1 MDAASGGEEGPSVK
15 DDKGKDLD
23 QALQDLG
30 IATGDESS
38 GGARLPSDLD
48 LEAPLPVPGVIR
60 DEGDA
65 RERTETFLVNLL
77 LNLDPAYAV
86 EVTQAADD
94 EVSVE
99 IYGGDAGKLIGK
111 NGRTLAALEQ
121 ICNAVINRRE
131 DSNVRVNVDVGG
143 YKRRRDDR
151 LRTHAKKIAAQV
163 RKRGEPIELEPMSAA
178 ERRVVHMAV
187 ADDPEVASESTGE
200 GRERRVVLMP
210 LEALEPL
217 EPDEADASDASDEAN
232 DAPEPDEANE
242 PDAPREP

>member
-1 MDAASGGEEGPSVK
+1 VN

-23 QALQDLG
+23 QTLQDLG
-30 IATGDESS
+30 IATGEDEAA
-38 GGARLPSDLD
+38 GAQLPSELED
-48 LEAPLPVPGVIR
+48 LEAPLPVPGAIA

-77 LNLDPAYAV
+77 LNIDPAYAV

-111 NGRTLAALEQ
+111 NGRTLTALEQ
-121 ICNAVINRRE
+121 IANAVINRRE

-151 LRTHAKKIAAQV
+151 LRTQAKKVAAQV
-163 RKRGEPIELEPMSAA
+163 RKHGEPVELEPMSAA
-178 ERRVVHMAV
+178 ERRVVHMAIV
-187 ADDPEVASESTGE
+187 DDPDVTSESAGE
-200 GRERRVVLMP
+200 GRDRRVVLK
-210 LEALEPL
+210 PL
-217 EPDEADASDASDEAN
+217 EP
-232 DAPEPDEANE
+232 
-242 PDAPREP
+242 

>member
-1 MDAASGGEEGPSVK
+1 MK

-30 IATGDESS
+30 IATGEEGSE
-38 GGARLPSDLD
+38 GARLPPELE

-77 LNLDPAYAV
+77 LNVDPAYAV
-86 EVTQAADD
+86 EVNQAADD

-111 NGRTLAALEQ
+111 NGRTLSALEQ

-151 LRTHAKKIAAQV
+151 LRTQARNVADQV

-187 ADDPEVASESTGE
+187 ADDPDITSESAGE
-200 GRERRVVLMP
+200 GRDRRVVL
-210 LEALEPL
+210 APL
-217 EPDEADASDASDEAN
+217 EP
-232 DAPEPDEANE
+232 
-242 PDAPREP
+242 

>member
-1 MDAASGGEEGPSVK
+1 VN

-23 QALQDLG
+23 QTLQDLG
-30 IATGDESS
+30 IATDEDDAA
-38 GGARLPSDLD
+38 GAQLPSELED
-48 LEAPLPVPGVIR
+48 LEAPLPVPGVIQ

-77 LNLDPAYAV
+77 LNIDPAYAV

-99 IYGGDAGKLIGK
+99 ITGGDAGKLIGK
-111 NGRTLAALEQ
+111 NGRTLSALEQ
-121 ICNAVINRRE
+121 ISNAVINRRE

-151 LRTHAKKIAAQV
+151 LRNEAKKVAAQV
-163 RKRGEPIELEPMSAA
+163 RKRGEPVELDPMSAA

-187 ADDPEVASESTGE
+187 ADDPDVTSESAGE
-200 GRERRVVLMP
+200 GRDRRVVLK
-210 LEALEPL
+210 PL
-217 EPDEADASDASDEAN
+217 EP
-232 DAPEPDEANE
+232 
-242 PDAPREP
+242 

>member
-1 MDAASGGEEGPSVK
+1 VN

-23 QALQDLG
+23 QTLQDLG
-30 IATGDESS
+30 IATDEDDAA
-38 GGARLPSDLD
+38 GAQLPSELED
-48 LEAPLPVPGVIR
+48 LEAPLPVPGVIQ

-77 LNLDPAYAV
+77 LNIDPSYAV

-99 IYGGDAGKLIGK
+99 ITGGDAGKLIGK
-111 NGRTLAALEQ
+111 NGRTLSALEQ
-121 ICNAVINRRE
+121 ISNAVINRRE

-151 LRTHAKKIAAQV
+151 LRNEAKKVAAQV
-163 RKRGEPIELEPMSAA
+163 RKRGEPVELDPMSAA

-187 ADDPEVASESTGE
+187 ADDPDVTSESAGE
-200 GRERRVVLMP
+200 GRDRRVVLK
-210 LEALEPL
+210 PL
-217 EPDEADASDASDEAN
+217 EP
-232 DAPEPDEANE
+232 
-242 PDAPREP
+242 

>member
-1 MDAASGGEEGPSVK
+1 MN

-23 QALQDLG
+23 QTLQDLG
-30 IATGDESS
+30 IATGEDDAA
-38 GGARLPSDLD
+38 GAQLPSELED
-48 LEAPLPVPGVIR
+48 LEAPLPVPGVIQ

-77 LNLDPAYAV
+77 LNIDPSYAV

-99 IYGGDAGKLIGK
+99 ITGGDAGKLIGK
-111 NGRTLAALEQ
+111 NGRTLSALEQ
-121 ICNAVINRRE
+121 ISNAVINRRE

-151 LRTHAKKIAAQV
+151 LRNEAKKVAAQV
-163 RKRGEPIELEPMSAA
+163 RKRGEPVELDPMSAA

-187 ADDPEVASESTGE
+187 ADDPDVTSESTGE
-200 GRERRVVLMP
+200 GRDRRVVLK
-210 LEALEPL
+210 PL
-217 EPDEADASDASDEAN
+217 EP
-232 DAPEPDEANE
+232 
-242 PDAPREP
+242 